1 MRRFCALVVLA
12 LGLVTGLAFPQNIA
26 EDAANA
32 PRPVKLVPSPPA
44 GPTYI
49 KCGALFD
56 SKSDRL
62 QQNVVI
68 TVEGERIKSVGAAPA
83 SAGANVIDLSDQTCL
98 PGMVES
104 HTHVFLQ
111 GDRKPGQYDAQ
122 LLKQSIA
129 YRAIEATT
137 AAQAALDWGYTTIRD
152 LETEGAGYAD
162 VDVRNAIA
170 HGLVWGPRM
179 QVVGRAMDV
188 TGAYPLQPAYAWDV
202 TVPIGVQTVD
212 GVEGARKAVR
222 EQLSHGTD
230 WVKVYADRGGRIHDG
245 ILDTVPT
252 FTLDEL
258 RAIVDE
264 AHREHHRV
272 AAHATGMLGVHNAVE
287 AGVDTVEH
295 GNYIAPADMKTM
307 VAKGIWFVPTP
318 FVAIYDTEWRAQREG
333 KQPQDTPGIKIEED
347 TFRRALQSQVKMA
360 FGTDA
365 GAFEWDM
372 SPARQL
378 VTMVKWGMSPA
389 QALRTTTL
397 AGAELMGMQNDI
409 GTIEPGKLADIIAV
423 KGNPLS
429 DISVMQKTSFVM
441 KGGVVFKK

>member
-1 MRRFCALVVLA
+1 VLKVLALVVLSLLLLTAYA
-12 LGLVTGLAFPQNIA
+12 LSQNIA
-26 EDAANA
+26 DDQANA
-32 PRPVKLVPSPPA
+32 PRPVKLVPPAPA
-44 GPTYI
+44 GPVYI
-49 KCGALFD
+49 RCGALFD
-56 SKSDRL
+56 GKSDRL

-68 TVEGERIKSVGAAPA
+68 SIEGERIKAIGAAPTN
-83 SAGANVIDLSDQTCL
+83 SAAQVIDLSDQTCL

-122 LLKQSIA
+122 LLKQSVA

-137 AAQAALDWGYTTIRD
+137 AAHAALDWGYTTIRD

-162 VDVRNAIA
+162 VDVRDAINR
-170 HGLVWGPRM
+170 GLVWGPRM

-230 WVKVYADRGGRIHDG
+230 WVKVYADRGGHIQDG
-245 ILDTVPT
+245 VNETTPT
-252 FTLDEL
+252 FTIDEL

-272 AAHATGMLGVHNAVE
+272 AAHATGRLGVHDAVE
-287 AGVDTVEH
+287 AGVDSVEH
-295 GNYIAPADMKTM
+295 GNYISPEDMKTI

-318 FVAIYDTEWRAQREG
+318 YVAIYDSEWRAQREG
-333 KQPQDTPGIKIEED
+333 TQPRESPGLKIEEE
-347 TFRRALQSQVKMA
+347 TFRRALQANVKIA
-360 FGTDA
+360 FGTDV

-378 VTMVKWGMSPA
+378 ATMVKWGMTSA
-389 QALRTTTL
+389 QALQSTTVR
-397 AGAELMGMQNDI
+397 GAELMGMQKDI
-409 GTIEPGKLADIIAV
+409 GTLEPGKLADIIAV

-429 DISVMQKTSFVM
+429 DISVMQKISFVM